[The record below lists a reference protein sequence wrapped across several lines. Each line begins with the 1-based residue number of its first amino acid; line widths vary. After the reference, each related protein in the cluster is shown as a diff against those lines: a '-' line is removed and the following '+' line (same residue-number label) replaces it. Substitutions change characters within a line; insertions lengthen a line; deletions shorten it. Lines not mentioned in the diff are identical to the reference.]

1 MFKLNKKI
9 FTLFGIGFLPI
20 SGSMGSLVA
29 IFVYYIFYNYLN
41 LLSFIFFIIFIFF
54 YSIFFLKKSLN
65 QSFSSSD
72 PKEIVIDEFIG
83 QSIPLLLCENNF
95 FLIILSFLLF
105 RLFDITKP
113 WPVSYFDLKVKSANG
128 VLMDDIIA
136 GLYAFFVIYLWV

>member
-1 MFKLNKKI
+1 M
-9 FTLFGIGFLPI
+9 FGIGFLPI
-20 SGSMGSLVA
+20 SGTIGSLIA
-29 IFVYYIFYNYLN
+29 IFVYFIFYNYLN
-41 LLSFIFFIIFIFF
+41 LLSFIVLIILIFF
-54 YSIFFLKKSLN
+54 YSIFFLDKTIKE
-65 QSFSSSD
+65 SFSTSD

-113 WPVSYFDLKVKSANG
+113 WPANYFDLKVKNANG

-136 GLYAFFVIYLWV
+136 GLYTSFFIYLWI

>member
-1 MFKLNKKI
+1 M
-9 FTLFGIGFLPI
+9 FGIGFLPI
-20 SGSMGSLVA
+20 SGTIGSLIA
-29 IFVYYIFYNYLN
+29 IFVYFIFYNYLN
-41 LLSFIFFIIFIFF
+41 LLSFIVLIILIFF
-54 YSIFFLKKSLN
+54 YSIFFLDTTIKR
-65 QSFSSSD
+65 SFSTSD

-113 WPVSYFDLKVKSANG
+113 WPASYFDLKVKNANG

-136 GLYAFFVIYLWV
+136 GLYTFFFIYLWI

>member
-1 MFKLNKKI
+1 M
-9 FTLFGIGFLPI
+9 FGIGFLPI
-20 SGSMGSLVA
+20 SGTIGSLIA
-29 IFVYYIFYNYLN
+29 IFVYFIFYNYLN
-41 LLSFIFFIIFIFF
+41 LLSFIVFIILIFF
-54 YSIFFLKKSLN
+54 YSIFFLDKTIKE
-65 QSFSSSD
+65 SFSTSD

-113 WPVSYFDLKVKSANG
+113 WPASYFDLKIKNANG

-136 GLYAFFVIYLWV
+136 GLYTFFFIYLWI

>member
-1 MFKLNKKI
+1 MFKLNEKI

-20 SGSMGSLVA
+20 SGTMGSLVA
-29 IFVYYIFYNYLN
+29 IFFYYIFFNYLN
-41 LLSFIFFIIFIFF
+41 LLSFIFFIILIFF
-54 YSIFFLKKSLN
+54 YSFFFLNKSIK

-83 QSIPLLLCENNF
+83 QSIPLILCENNF
-95 FLIILSFLLF
+95 FLIMLSFLLF

-113 WPVSYFDLKVKSANG
+113 WPASYFDLKVKNSNG

>member
-1 MFKLNKKI
+1 M
-9 FTLFGIGFLPI
+9 FGIGFLPI
-20 SGSMGSLVA
+20 SGTIGSLIA
-29 IFVYYIFYNYLN
+29 IFVYFIFYNYLN
-41 LLSFIFFIIFIFF
+41 ILSFIILIILIFF
-54 YSIFFLKKSLN
+54 YSIFFLDKTIKR
-65 QSFSSSD
+65 SFSTSD

-113 WPVSYFDLKVKSANG
+113 WPASYFDLKVKNANG

-136 GLYAFFVIYLWV
+136 GLYTFFFIYLWV

>member
-1 MFKLNKKI
+1 M
-9 FTLFGIGFLPI
+9 FGIGFLPI
-20 SGSMGSLVA
+20 SGTIGSLIA
-29 IFVYYIFYNYLN
+29 IFVYFIFYNYLN
-41 LLSFIFFIIFIFF
+41 LLSFIVLIILIFF
-54 YSIFFLKKSLN
+54 YSIFFLDKTIKR
-65 QSFSSSD
+65 SFSTSD

-113 WPVSYFDLKVKSANG
+113 WPASYFDLKVNNANG

-136 GLYAFFVIYLWV
+136 GLYTFFFIYLWI

>member
-1 MFKLNKKI
+1 M
-9 FTLFGIGFLPI
+9 FGIGFLPI
-20 SGSMGSLVA
+20 SGTIGSLIA
-29 IFVYYIFYNYLN
+29 IFVYFIFYNYLN
-41 LLSFIFFIIFIFF
+41 LLSFIVFIILIFF
-54 YSIFFLKKSLN
+54 YSIFFLDKTIKR
-65 QSFSSSD
+65 SFSTSD

-113 WPVSYFDLKVKSANG
+113 WPASYFDLKVKNANG

-136 GLYAFFVIYLWV
+136 GLYSFFFIYLWI

>member
-1 MFKLNKKI
+1 M
-9 FTLFGIGFLPI
+9 FGIGFLPI
-20 SGSMGSLVA
+20 SGTIGSLIA
-29 IFVYYIFYNYLN
+29 IFVYFIFYNYLN
-41 LLSFIFFIIFIFF
+41 LLSFIVFVILIFF
-54 YSIFFLKKSLN
+54 YSIFFLDKTIK
-65 QSFSSSD
+65 QSFSTSD

-113 WPVSYFDLKVKSANG
+113 WPASYFDLKVKNANG

-136 GLYAFFVIYLWV
+136 GLYTFFFIYLWI

>member
-1 MFKLNKKI
+1 
-9 FTLFGIGFLPI
+9 LFGIGFLPI
-20 SGSMGSLVA
+20 SGTIGSLIA
-29 IFVYYIFYNYLN
+29 IFVYFIFYNYLN
-41 LLSFIFFIIFIFF
+41 LLSFIVFIILIFF
-54 YSIFFLKKSLN
+54 YSIFFLDKTIKR
-65 QSFSSSD
+65 SFSTSD

-113 WPVSYFDLKVKSANG
+113 WPASYFDLKVKNANG

-136 GLYAFFVIYLWV
+136 GLYTFFLIYLWV

>member
-1 MFKLNKKI
+1 M
-9 FTLFGIGFLPI
+9 FGIGFLPI
-20 SGSMGSLVA
+20 SGTIGSLIA
-29 IFVYYIFYNYLN
+29 IFVYFIFYNYLN
-41 LLSFIFFIIFIFF
+41 LLSFIVFIILIFF
-54 YSIFFLKKSLN
+54 YSIFFLDKTIKR
-65 QSFSSSD
+65 SFSTSD

-113 WPVSYFDLKVKSANG
+113 WPASYFDLRVKNANG

-136 GLYAFFVIYLWV
+136 GLYTFFFIYLWI

>member
-1 MFKLNKKI
+1 M
-9 FTLFGIGFLPI
+9 FGIGFLPI
-20 SGSMGSLVA
+20 SGTIGSLIA
-29 IFVYYIFYNYLN
+29 IFVYFIFYNYLN
-41 LLSFIFFIIFIFF
+41 ILSFIVLIILIFF
-54 YSIFFLKKSLN
+54 YSIFFLDKTIKR
-65 QSFSSSD
+65 SFSTSD

-113 WPVSYFDLKVKSANG
+113 WPASYFDLKVKNANG

-136 GLYAFFVIYLWV
+136 GLYTFFFIYLWI